1 MILNNTITK
10 LREYI
15 IGNIP
20 LHIVAKQQ
28 CHAPLK
34 LKQVARS
41 CPIGNSLALGTKG
54 SLIGS
59 NNLMHYQFHSKES
72 SQVTEILGQVDNF
85 LIIWS

>member
-1 MILNNTITK
+1 MIQKQHLKIMTLNNTITK

-20 LHIVAKQQ
+20 LHIVVEQQ

-34 LKQVARS
+34 LKQVALVQLE
-41 CPIGNSLALGTKG
+41 IH
-54 SLIGS
+54 

-85 LIIWS
+85 LIIWSW